1 MDGHQY
7 ASALKETTVPRRL
20 GQWTWHCWSVRTVR
34 INVLVAC
41 AIILILCFV
50 MFSMKDESKSFA
62 SVLPMDII
70 SSKTAEN
77 FGSGILRKWP
87 QWTVFSQLKKN
98 KKITDAVFKVKDKSK
113 KFPGAIIIGV
123 RKGGTGA
130 LLEFLRTHPR
140 VVANKEEMHFFSDDQ
155 NKYAKGMQW
164 YQSRMPE
171 SEPNQLTMEKTPKYF
186 ISEEAPARI
195 HRMNSSVRLVLILRN
210 PVDRVISDFTQ
221 IAVKLKTVNRKQNF
235 TKLVLTST
243 GDVNTNYCPVYV
255 STYHIHLARWLELFP
270 LTQIHIVDG
279 DRLISEPL
287 QELRAV
293 EKFLGLSP
301 FFSEDMVYFNV
312 SRGFY
317 CMRRQVQHQDAYR
330 PFCLDQTK
338 GRQHPSVEIWL
349 LDKLEQ
355 YFIKH
360 NEILFRMIGRRFKW
374 S

>member
-1 MDGHQY
+1 
-7 ASALKETTVPRRL
+7 
-20 GQWTWHCWSVRTVR
+20 
-34 INVLVAC
+34 
-41 AIILILCFV
+41 
-50 MFSMKDESKSFA
+50 
-62 SVLPMDII
+62 
-70 SSKTAEN
+70 
-77 FGSGILRKWP
+77 
-87 QWTVFSQLKKN
+87 
-98 KKITDAVFKVKDKSK
+98 
-113 KFPGAIIIGV
+113 
-123 RKGGTGA
+123 
-130 LLEFLRTHPR
+130 
-140 VVANKEEMHFFSDDQ
+140 
-155 NKYAKGMQW
+155 MQW
-164 YQSRMPE
+164 YLSRMPE
-171 SEPNQLTMEKTPKYF
+171 SEPNQLTIEKTPKYF
-186 ISEEAPARI
+186 ISEEEPARI

-255 STYHIHLARWLELFP
+255 TTYHIHLARWLKLFP
-270 LTQIHIVDG
+270 QTQIHIVDG

-301 FFSEDMVYFNV
+301 FFSEDVVYFNV

-317 CMRRQVQHQDAYR
+317 CMRRQVQDQDAYR
-330 PFCLDQTK
+330 PFCLDQSK
-338 GRQHPSVEIWL
+338 GRQHPSVKRWL